1 MADFSKI
8 KYFKPHEFADPD
20 KMDQLLLEKL
30 DAFRHYIDSPVII
43 TSSTNGVHSP
53 NSQHYAGKA
62 IDIVVP
68 ERKGSLIALYFI
80 AERFNFTGLGIY
92 PDWVYN
98 NAVCGGL
105 HLDLR
110 TTPNHQGAR
119 WIGINKLDNET
130 GVKKREYLPL
140 SISYLKRHKIL
151 K

>member
-43 TSSTNGVHSP
+43 TSSTNGIHSP
-53 NSQHYAGKA
+53 NSQHYLGKA
-62 IDIVVP
+62 VDIIVP
-68 ERKGSLIALYFI
+68 ERKGSLIALYLI

-92 PDWVYN
+92 PDWMYDNVM
-98 NAVCGGL
+98 CGGL

-110 TTPNHQGAR
+110 ATPNHQGAR
-119 WIGINKLDNET
+119 WIGINKIDKKT
-130 GVKKREYLPL
+130 GIKNREYLPL
-140 SISYLKRHKIL
+140 SISYLKRYKIL